1 MAEKVLEP
9 KSQAF
14 ALRIVR
20 LYKYLRQNGESVM
33 SKQVL
38 RSGTSIG
45 ANIAE
50 AQYAQSRADFSTK
63 LTIAL
68 KEASETRY
76 WICLL
81 MQSNYIPDDDTTQS
95 LLSDCNELIR
105 LLVAS
110 TKTVQNKN

>member
-1 MAEKVLEP
+1 M
-9 KSQAF
+9 
-14 ALRIVR
+14 
-20 LYKYLRQNGESVM
+20 YKWLKEHGETVM

-50 AQYAQSRADFSTK
+50 AQYAQSRADFTTK

-76 WICLL
+76 WIDLL
-81 MQSNYIPDDDTTQS
+81 IQSNYLPADETSHS

-110 TKTVQNKN
+110 TKTVQGK

>member
-1 MAEKVLEP
+1 MKNSPLVE

-14 ALRIVR
+14 ALRVVKA
-20 LYKYLRQNGESVM
+20 YKFLKKNGETVM
-33 SKQVL
+33 SKQML

-50 AQYAQSRADFSTK
+50 AQYAQSRADFSMK

-68 KEASETRY
+68 KEASETMY
-76 WICLL
+76 WITLL
-81 MQSNYIPDDDTTQS
+81 RQSDYLTPGSATQT
-95 LLSDCNELIR
+95 LIADCNELIS

-110 TKTVQNKN
+110 VKKVKNT